1 LLYTPEKK
9 SKEFR
14 PKILV
19 VSLPKNKIKVLS
31 WRAFHFEIICSGRY
45 YMNQE
50 VNLQRRDFFSQ
61 KIGARLL
68 RRRYDGIAG
77 SNAFN
82 PAPFLAV
89 ESSEVEQY
97 R

>member
-1 LLYTPEKK
+1 
-9 SKEFR
+9 
-14 PKILV
+14 
-19 VSLPKNKIKVLS
+19 
-31 WRAFHFEIICSGRY
+31 
-45 YMNQE
+45 MNQE